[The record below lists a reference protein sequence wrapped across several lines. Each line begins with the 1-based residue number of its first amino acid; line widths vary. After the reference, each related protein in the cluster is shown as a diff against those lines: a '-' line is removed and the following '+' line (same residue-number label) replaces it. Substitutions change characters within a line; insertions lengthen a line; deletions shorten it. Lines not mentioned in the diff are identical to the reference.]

1 MTPAIPHRATF
12 PEAVR
17 EALGILD
24 RVSEGQLV
32 PQPVIEQ
39 ALRLTGDV
47 GWKFPTHEPIY
58 GLDFA

>member
-1 MTPAIPHRATF
+1 MTPATPHRATF

-17 EALGILD
+17 QALGILD
-24 RVSEGQLV
+24 RVSEGQQI
-32 PQPVIEQ
+32 PKPEIER

-47 GWKFPTHEPIY
+47 GWTYDVHTPVY